1 MWRIPQWVFDKFPW
15 LEDGVPW
22 LILLRDFW
30 HDYQGVIVLVGFF
43 FVWRLLR
50 RERLKLG
57 ERIDTLAQIVRAARD
72 EAERALGLPPPT
84 PPTAP
89 PPPPQSY
96 AGPQAPPTQGAAPSI
111 SAAPVA
117 PSGAAT
123 NWETIRLG
131 WRDVRD
137 RIELL
142 IEGIRHAGVRSKYSR
157 IARYTYRNVINALQ
171 KDGIIA
177 LAQVADKLRSM
188 DTTFNIL
195 KFRPRT
201 VSATEVA
208 EFNSALAFVDPYL
221 PKLPDAELSADPPT
235 EPAP

>member
-1 MWRIPQWVFDKFPW
+1 MLRIPQWIFDRFPW
-15 LEDGVPW
+15 LEDTVPW
-22 LILLRDFW
+22 LLFLRDFW

-50 RERLKLG
+50 AERFKLG

-72 EAERALGLPPPT
+72 EAEAALGLPPPT

-89 PPPPQSY
+89 PTQPPPSFQ
-96 AGPQAPPTQGAAPSI
+96 PPPTQGLAPSASPVPAAPS
-111 SAAPVA
+111 AT
-117 PSGAAT
+117 AAT
-123 NWETIRLG
+123 NWETIRLV

-157 IARYTYRNVINALQ
+157 IARYTYRYVINALQ
-171 KDGIIA
+171 RDGIIQS
-177 LAQVADKLRSM
+177 AQVADKLRSM
-188 DTTFNIL
+188 DTAFNIL

-201 VSATEVA
+201 VSATDVA
-208 EFNSALAFVDPYL
+208 EFNSALEFVDPHL
-221 PKLPDAELSADPPT
+221 PKLPDEELSADPT
-235 EPAP
+235 AKPAP